1 MSVEK
6 DVSSILKNHP
16 GIKTGL
22 SQLEVSKLQ
31 AKYGFNEVEKNK
43 LSWWGMIKPHVWG
56 PIPWLIEIAIILSFI
71 IKDKQDLIIITVLF
85 FVNLVI
91 GFWQAYRADRSINT
105 LQKEISQVVLV
116 RRDNNW
122 QRISAR
128 ELVVGDIV
136 RVRLGDIVAADCLLI
151 SGTNLNVDQSTL
163 TGESLPVEKK
173 VGESV
178 YSGTIVTVGEA
189 DAVVTAIGINSE
201 YGKTTKLAS
210 AEMPQSDFEKSIT
223 AISRYLIFFAFVLIS
238 VIFIF
243 GVWRHESLIETLTFA
258 LVLVVAAIP
267 AALPT
272 VLSVTMAIGSLV
284 MAKHKAIVR
293 TTTAIEELA
302 GMNVFCTDK
311 TGTLTENR
319 LTITE
324 IKTFGSWSTADAL
337 AMAGTAVKAENT
349 EAIQH
354 VVWQTLETNFEAKKK
369 FASYVVTDYQPFN
382 PDDKYSKAEIKS
394 TNNLITVVL
403 GAVPAVLEKCQ
414 ASVEQVREVTKVV
427 DDYAS
432 KGYRTL
438 LVASCLQG
446 EKDIKLATLEI
457 SDVLR
462 HDTISTLQ
470 AIKDLGV
477 RIIMITG
484 DHITVAKQV
493 AKQIGIG
500 TKIKLGKVISFNHEI
515 PTDVSGYAEVLPKD
529 KYDLVSNL
537 QATGV
542 IVGMTGDG
550 VNDAPA
556 LRRANAGIA
565 VRGATDAARDA
576 SDIVFTASG
585 LSPVVAAISV
595 SRQIF
600 ARMQSYALYRIA
612 ETIRILLFVTL
623 SVVIFQ
629 IYPLTATMIVLLAI
643 LNDAAII
650 SVAYDNAAV
659 AKTPQRFQVKRL
671 VGNALFLGVVGVIS
685 SFFLLYLA
693 YIVFTVSLPVLQTI
707 IYLKLSVAGHLLIFS
722 TRTRK
727 WFFQDRP
734 SFILLG
740 AVFAT
745 QIIATMIAVF
755 GIFLTPISLMTAG
768 LIWGYVL
775 IAFTLTDGAKVLYFK
790 MQDAKAIKK
799 EITKESVI

>member
-1 MSVEK
+1 MSDDK
-6 DVSSILKNHP
+6 NISSILKNHP
-16 GIKTGL
+16 GATVGL
-22 SQLEVSKLQ
+22 SQAEVERRQ
-31 AKYGFNEVEKNK
+31 AEFGFNEVVQNR
-43 LSWWGMIKPHVWG
+43 LSWWGMIVPHVWG
-56 PIPWLIEIAIILSFI
+56 PIPWLIEMAMLLSFI
-71 IKDKQDLIIITVLF
+71 IKDKQDFLIITTLF
-85 FVNLVI
+85 LVNLII
-91 GFWQAYRADRSINT
+91 GFLQAYRADRSINT
-105 LQKEISQVVLV
+105 LQKEIRQMVSV
-116 RRDNNW
+116 RRDSLW
-122 QRISAR
+122 QRIPAR
-128 ELVVGDIV
+128 EIVVGDIV
-136 RVRLGDIVAADCLLI
+136 RVRLGDVVSADCLLV

-173 VGESV
+173 IGEGI
-178 YSGTIVTVGEA
+178 YAGTIVTVGEA
-189 DAVVTAIGINSE
+189 DAIVTAIGVNSE
-201 YGKTTKLAS
+201 FGKTTALAS
-210 AEMPQSDFEKSIT
+210 KEAPQSDFEKSIT
-223 AISRYLIFFAFVLIS
+223 AISRYLIVLAFVLVG

-243 GVWRHESLIETLTFA
+243 GTWRHESLVETLTFA

-284 MAKHKAIVR
+284 MSKHKAIVR

-302 GMNVFCTDK
+302 GMDVFCTDK

-319 LTITE
+319 LTITD
-324 IKTFGSWSTADAL
+324 IHTFGDWKGSDAL
-337 AMAGTAVKAENT
+337 AFSGTAVKAENT

-354 VVWQTLETNFEAKKK
+354 MVWQTLQADFEALKK
-369 FASYVVTDYQPFN
+369 FATFAVVDYHPFN
-382 PDDKYSKAEIKS
+382 PDIKYSLATVKQ
-394 TNNLITVVL
+394 NNSLIYVVL
-403 GAVPAVLEKCQ
+403 GAVPNVLEKVQ
-414 ASVEQVREVTKVV
+414 ASNEQAKEVNEIV
-427 DDYAS
+427 DAYAD

-438 LVASCLQG
+438 LVAVRVEGQ
-446 EKDIKLATLEI
+446 KTAKLATLAI

-462 HDTISTLQ
+462 YDTISTIEM
-470 AIKDLGV
+470 IKELGV

-500 TKIKLGKVISFNHEI
+500 LKIKLGKVIGDNHVI
-515 PTDVSGYAEVLPKD
+515 PDDVSGYAEVLPKD
-529 KYDLVSNL
+529 KYNLVLNL
-537 QATGV
+537 QKTGV

-623 SVVIFQ
+623 SVVVFQ

-650 SVAYDNAAV
+650 SVAYDKATV
-659 AKTPQRFQVKRL
+659 AKLPQRFRVRRL

-685 SFFLLYLA
+685 SFTLLYLA
-693 YIVFTVSLPVLQTI
+693 YVFFGVSLAVLQTI
-707 IYLKLSVAGHLLIFS
+707 IYLKLSIAGHLLIFS
-722 TRTRK
+722 TRTKK

-734 SFILLG
+734 SLILVG

-745 QIIATMIAVF
+745 QIIATIIAVL
-755 GIFLTPISLMTAG
+755 GIFLTPISLSTAG

-775 IAFTLTDGAKVLYFK
+775 MAFTLTDGAKVLYFK
-790 MQDAKAIKK
+790 IQEAKAIKQ
-799 EITKESVI
+799 EITKGSVV